1 MTLQLWSSS
10 SPKEICSIF
19 HVSRLCLFHR
29 QTCFSHKKMKVSSQG
44 SLKGDLETG
53 KRVWE
58 ETDKSR
64 TLSSRVVCEFFMRN
78 EDLWPSEGVRS
89 QDLYF
94 FGWRDHWR
102 YRTWW
107 TFAGRG
113 KKENPIQF
121 LSSTARIRKFQFRT
135 ESYLLPCMSCLTS
148 WEKSYL
154 SPNSSPSLV
163 TSSLLPVLFPQHHPS
178 CPLFSF
184 VICFL
189 SWA

>member
-1 MTLQLWSSS
+1 MRGQAE
-10 SPKEICSIF
+10 KEL
-19 HVSRLCLFHR
+19 RKRRR
-29 QTCFSHKKMKVSSQG
+29 QSELDQKVFGRKGNKEKKTQVQD
-44 SLKGDLETG
+44 KGVEWEGRGGVLEY
-53 KRVWE
+53 
-58 ETDKSR
+58 
-64 TLSSRVVCEFFMRN
+64 FMRN

-102 YRTWW
+102 YKTWW